1 MDENIK
7 PKRVMTPEQLEKLAK
22 AREKA
27 NEVRMRNI
35 EIKKIQKE
43 KERFDKEQAKIE
55 KEAKQE
61 QAYNADIEIKNK
73 MDETKSRAP
82 KPKPEPDA
90 RRVSVSAPEPEPDA
104 QRASV
109 SAPEPELE
117 TENETEIEEE
127 PEPVKKVFHK
137 KPIPNPRHFIRTQ
150 RSRIPVIQPQQEEE
164 LYSNASIEMLRHQF
178 YQQTR
183 QRLHNDLFGY

>member
-61 QAYNADIEIKNK
+61 QAYNAVIEIKNK
-73 MDETKSRAP
+73 MDETKS
-82 KPKPEPDA
+82 KPKPDA
-90 RRVSVSAPEPEPDA
+90 RRV
-104 QRASV
+104 SV

-117 TENETEIEEE
+117 TENETEEE

-137 KPIPNPRHFIRTQ
+137 KPIPNPRHLIRTQ

-164 LYSNASIEMLRHQF
+164 LYSNATVSYTHLTLPTI
-178 YQQTR
+178 YSV
-183 QRLHNDLFGY
+183 